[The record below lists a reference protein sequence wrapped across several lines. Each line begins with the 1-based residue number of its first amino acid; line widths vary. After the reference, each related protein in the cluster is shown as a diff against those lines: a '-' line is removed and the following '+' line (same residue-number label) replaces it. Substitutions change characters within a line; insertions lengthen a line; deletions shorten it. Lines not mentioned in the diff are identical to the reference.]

1 MAQARQSQ
9 AVENLMSARSETGLD
24 PTPTSDG
31 AQVVAISASE
41 EDVAPPQFQTLVF
54 FETTRFVMPDST
66 VWNVQV
72 WRVMVVTLVE
82 ERAARVP
89 ATKAI

>member
-1 MAQARQSQ
+1 
-9 AVENLMSARSETGLD
+9 LSARSEMALA
-24 PTPTSDG
+24 PSLPSD
-31 AQVVAISASE
+31 AARVVAISASE

-66 VWNVQV
+66 VWSVQV
-72 WRVMVVTLVE
+72 WRVMVVTQI